1 MKKTAVYSDLKYAIA
16 VLLCVFFSM
25 LLCVPD
31 ASADETVL
39 TGKVHDAEGNAVEG
53 AKIFVYDSPEV
64 RRPADFISTRTAR
77 DGSYR
82 MVVPPGKY
90 WMIARL
96 KKSDEYGPL
105 FPGDRHSGEAVV
117 LDLEPARTVTHDFT
131 VTDLR
136 EAMKARKKER
146 EVAVRIS
153 GRVLDEK
160 GLPLPRGYVFANI
173 KNRTSGMPD
182 YLSAWADEQGR
193 YTLYVPAGTYH
204 LGAAAVFPPGQ
215 HYALS
220 REMTVEGDLTAVDV
234 VIAHGSTK

>member
-1 MKKTAVYSDLKYAIA
+1 MKKTAFSSDFKFA
-16 VLLCVFFSM
+16 VAALFCVFCGI
-25 LLCVPD
+25 LLYAPD

-39 TGKVHDAEGNAVEG
+39 TGNVHDLEGNSVEG

-64 RRPADFISTRTAR
+64 RRPADFISARTAR

-82 MVVPPGKY
+82 LVVPPGKY
-90 WMIARL
+90 WVIARV
-96 KKSDEYGPL
+96 KKSEEYGPL

-117 LDLEPARTVTHDFT
+117 LDLAPGRTMSQDFT

-160 GLPLPRGYVFANI
+160 GLPVPLGYVFANI

-182 YLSAWADEQGR
+182 YLSAWVDEQGR

-204 LGAAAVFPPGQ
+204 LGAAVVFPPGQ

-220 REMTVEGDLTAVDV
+220 REMTVKGDQTAVDV
-234 VIAHGSTK
+234 VIAVGPAK